1 MNPWRLPWGVHRA
14 NQSVIDNVE
23 WPMKSVP
30 VMSMNE
36 RHNTPIRRLA
46 LWWDLQR
53 MPMLDWIQVEITS
66 RCNASCLYCP
76 RTAYSNRWA
85 DRDLSPDLFHALLPF
100 FATTRLVHL
109 QGWGE
114 PLLHRDFFD
123 MVGLARKAGC
133 RVGTTTNGTL
143 LTRENITRLV
153 ASGIDHVAFSLAG
166 IGANNDG
173 IRRGTEFGAIVQAIS
188 EIAAVKKKLQSDTP
202 AVNVSYLLLN
212 SHVASLAEIVAA
224 LEGRGIENIIV
235 STLDFVPARDLESER
250 ITPKNETAY
259 RELKSRLD
267 GLVEEG
273 KRAGLTVHYRLADP
287 GKKNRTCTE
296 NIGRALVVSA
306 DGAVSPCVFTNI
318 PASGVTHIEEGNEKN
333 YERLTF
339 GNLSENPLSSIW
351 RNERYADFR
360 KSFRGTL
367 NPRCLQCPKLAGA

>member
-1 MNPWRLPWGVHRA
+1 
-14 NQSVIDNVE
+14 
-23 WPMKSVP
+23 
-30 VMSMNE
+30 MNE
-36 RHNTPIRRLA
+36 RQNTLIKRLA

-76 RTAYSNRWA
+76 RTAYGNQWPA
-85 DRDLSPDLFHALLPF
+85 RDLSPDLFHALLPF
-100 FATTRLVHL
+100 LATTRLVHL

-133 RVGTTTNGTL
+133 SVSTTTNGML

-153 ASGIDHVAFSLAG
+153 ASGIDHLAFSLAG

-173 IRRGTEFGAIVQAIS
+173 IRRGTEFNAILGAIS
-188 EIAAVKKKLQSDTP
+188 EVAAVKKKLQSDTP
-202 AVNVSYLLLN
+202 AANVAYLLLR
-212 SHVASLAEIVAA
+212 SGLSSLKEIVPA
-224 LEGRGIENIIV
+224 LEGRGIESIVV
-235 STLDFVPARDLESER
+235 STLDFVPARDLEGEVL
-250 ITPKNETAY
+250 TPKNQSEY
-259 RELKSRLD
+259 RELKGNLD

-287 GKKNRTCTE
+287 GEKNRTCTE

-339 GNLSENPLSSIW
+339 GNLGEDPLSTIW

-360 KSFRGTL
+360 KSFRRTL